1 MILLLP
7 NKDRSVLK
15 KQDIY
20 SRPSVNYAEEST
32 GTAKKIEYIRFYKVV
47 RDKENDN
54 MTLSS
59 VISARYN
66 SAGDIVGGTYKSRNH
81 STLVTNNCSSKG
93 TYTLICRR
101 AQDKQLQEI
110 KILFVRWV
118 TFTMPI
124 WKYHVYFKKTKIY
137 V

>member
-1 MILLLP
+1 
-7 NKDRSVLK
+7 
-15 KQDIY
+15 
-20 SRPSVNYAEEST
+20 
-32 GTAKKIEYIRFYKVV
+32 
-47 RDKENDN
+47 

-66 SAGDIVGGTYKSRNH
+66 SAGDIVGEAYKSRNH

-93 TYTLICRR
+93 TYTLIYRK

-118 TFTMPI
+118 TFTIPI
-124 WKYHVYFKKTKIY
+124 WKYHVYFKKIKIY